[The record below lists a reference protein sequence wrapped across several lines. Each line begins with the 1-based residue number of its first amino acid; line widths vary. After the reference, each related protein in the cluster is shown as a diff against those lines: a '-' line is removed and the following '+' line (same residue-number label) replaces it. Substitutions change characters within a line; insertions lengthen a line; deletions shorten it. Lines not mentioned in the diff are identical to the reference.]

1 MPVGVLDKLGNNY
14 GGTSFNQSGTG
25 DRVLD
30 AQSLAATVLAIR
42 QGNGEHFADVLTDA
56 DSLGN
61 KHEST
66 VNCRFLQI
74 TSHQDGTG
82 LVSGGTAVPFP
93 PLSSPIGY
101 NFIQKAF

>member
-1 MPVGVLDKLGNNY
+1 MPVGILDKLGNNY
-14 GGTSFNQSGTG
+14 GGTSFNQTGTG

-42 QGNGEHFADVLTDA
+42 QGTGEFFADVLTDTGPE
-56 DSLGN
+56 GN
-61 KHEST
+61 RHEST

-74 TSHQDGTG
+74 TSHQDGTA

-93 PLSSPIGY
+93 SLGSPIGY
-101 NFIQKAF
+101 NFIQKSY